1 MREIKFAAAK
11 HMKKSK
17 VRFPFSFHAL
27 IATWFYTGRSP
38 IAPGTVGSI
47 ASYPLYLFIINSV
60 ESTASAEKIF
70 LLMAI
75 AFLALGTWAIGKF
88 QKQIKIHDHQ
98 CIVIDEVVGML
109 VVFALAMGSAAKI
122 AFWLDNV
129 FNMTIPPKQMAF
141 FICLLVFRYFD
152 IRKPFFIKTLDYYV
166 RKPVGVIL
174 DDVLAGLF
182 AAGTIYIACLIVKLA
197 I

>member
-1 MREIKFAAAK
+1 MREIKFTASRYV
-11 HMKKSK
+11 KKSK
-17 VRFPFSFHAL
+17 IKFPFSFHAL

-47 ASYPLYLFIINSV
+47 ASYPLYLFVINSV

-75 AFLALGTWAIGKF
+75 ALLALGTWAIGKF

-122 AFWLDNV
+122 AFWVDNM
-129 FNMTIPPKQMAF
+129 FHLAIPPKQMAF
-141 FICLLVFRYFD
+141 FISLLVFRYFD
-152 IRKPFFIKTLDYYV
+152 IRKPFFIKTLDYHV

-174 DDVLAGLF
+174 DDILAGLF
-182 AAGTIYIACLIVKLA
+182 AAGTIYIVSLIIKLA
-197 I
+197 A